1 MTPDLVFLHGVG
13 GSREAW
19 APQARAFGRDY
30 RVTSWN
36 VPGYGGRPLPNDLNF
51 AGLARS
57 LIEELDAERFALVGH
72 SFGGMVAQQVAR
84 DFPDRLSCLVLS
96 GTSPAF
102 GNPDGDFQKRF
113 IAQRLEPLDAGR
125 TMADLAPSIVASLVG
140 DGADEDGLEIARRCM
155 SQVPE
160 ATYRAVLKLIVTFDL
175 RDALAAISCPT
186 LVLAGETD
194 KSAPAAMME
203 RMAARI
209 PGAEFAVLAGAGHLA
224 NLERPDAF
232 NAKLSA
238 FLKEHVS

>member
-1 MTPDLVFLHGVG
+1 MTDLVFLHGVG

-19 APQARAFGRDY
+19 APQAQAFGKDY

-36 VPGYGGRPLPNDLNF
+36 VPGYGGRPLPNDLSF
-51 AGLARS
+51 AGLAHN
-57 LIEELDAERFALVGH
+57 LIEELDTERFALVGH
-72 SFGGMVAQQVAR
+72 SFGGMVAQQVAK

-113 IAQRLEPLDAGR
+113 IAQRLEPLDAGE

-140 DGADEDGLEIARRCM
+140 DLPDEDGLEIARRCM

-160 ATYRAVLKLIVTFDL
+160 ATYRAVLNLIVTFDL
-175 RDALAAISCPT
+175 RDALASIACPT
-186 LVLAGETD
+186 LVLAGENDT
-194 KSAPAAMME
+194 SAPAAMME

-209 PGAEFAVLAGAGHLA
+209 PVAEFATLPGAGHLA
-224 NLERPDAF
+224 NLEQPDAF
-232 NAKLSA
+232 NARLSD

>member
-1 MTPDLVFLHGVG
+1 MTDLVFLHGVG

-19 APQARAFGRDY
+19 APQAQAFGKDY

-36 VPGYGGRPLPNDLNF
+36 VPGYGGRPLPNDLSF
-51 AGLARS
+51 AGLARN
-57 LIEELDAERFALVGH
+57 LIEELDTERFALVGH
-72 SFGGMVAQQVAR
+72 SFGGMVAQQVAK

-113 IAQRLEPLDAGR
+113 IAQRLEPLDAGE

-140 DGADEDGLEIARRCM
+140 DLPDEDGLEIARRCM

-160 ATYRAVLKLIVTFDL
+160 ATYRAVLNLIVTFDL
-175 RDALAAISCPT
+175 RDALASISCPT
-186 LVLAGETD
+186 LVLAGENDT
-194 KSAPAAMME
+194 SAPAAMME

-209 PGAEFAVLAGAGHLA
+209 PGAEFATLPGAGHLA
-224 NLERPDAF
+224 NLEQPDAF
-232 NAKLSA
+232 NARLSD

>member
-1 MTPDLVFLHGVG
+1 MTDLVFLHGVG

-19 APQARAFGRDY
+19 APQAQAFGKDY

-36 VPGYGGRPLPNDLNF
+36 VPGYGGRPLPNDLSF
-51 AGLARS
+51 AGLARN
-57 LIEELDAERFALVGH
+57 LIEELDTERFALVGH
-72 SFGGMVAQQVAR
+72 SFGGMVAQQVAK
-84 DFPDRLSCLVLS
+84 DFPERLSCLVLS

-113 IAQRLEPLDAGR
+113 IAQRLEPLDAGK

-140 DGADEDGLEIARRCM
+140 DDPDEGGLEIARRCM

-160 ATYRAVLKLIVTFDL
+160 ATYRAVLNLIVTFDL
-175 RDALAAISCPT
+175 RDALASIACPT
-186 LVLAGETD
+186 LVLAGEND

-203 RMAARI
+203 RMSARI
-209 PGAEFAVLAGAGHLA
+209 PGAKFATLPGAGHLA
-224 NLERPDAF
+224 NLEQPDAF
-232 NAKLSA
+232 NAPLSD